1 MAERTVTVDGVPY
14 PCGEGTRLGELL
26 ARIGALPMPCG
37 GHGRCGK
44 CRVCVTGDVLPPD
57 DHEKKLLG
65 AAETAAGIRLACR
78 VTVTGDCAVTVPR
91 EAGDA
96 RIRTDGT
103 LPDLTPDPAFFRVG
117 AAVDIGTTTLAA
129 RLLGRNG
136 EILAETS
143 RLNPQSAWGADV
155 ITRMEAALAG
165 HAGELASSVREAV
178 NGMILSL
185 TREAGLP
192 DGAADGA
199 VVTGNTAMLS
209 LMTETDTEP
218 LTHAPFLA
226 ARLFGET
233 VPASSLG
240 FGSLSPDASVYFPPC
255 AGAFVG
261 ADMMCSLLA
270 SDIPH
275 RSGTRLLTDIGTNG
289 EMILSHQGRLLAA
302 STAAGPAFEG
312 AGISMGMGGRGGAI
326 DRVRAEDGRLSARV
340 IGGGEPVGIC
350 GSGIVDAVAAL
361 LEIGA
366 LDETGYL
373 ENDPAP
379 IAGPVSLTQDDIRMV
394 QLAKSAIHAGLRTL
408 LRTVGAGCE
417 EVEELAV
424 AGGFG
429 SYLDIG
435 NAGAIGLLPAELLT
449 KVRILGNAA
458 LSGASMLL
466 LSVPLRG
473 EIEVLARR
481 TETVSLAANPTFA
494 EEYMERMLF

>member
-1 MAERTVTVDGVPY
+1 MADRTVTVDGIPH

-26 ARIGALPMPCG
+26 ARIGAIPMPCG

-44 CRVCVTGDVLPPD
+44 CRVRVTGEVSPPD
-57 DHEKKLLG
+57 EREKQLLT
-65 AAETAAGIRLACR
+65 AAELTAGIRLACR
-78 VTVTGDCAVTVPR
+78 VTITGDCAAAVPR
-91 EAGDA
+91 DAGGA
-96 RIRTDGT
+96 HIRTDGI
-103 LPDLTPDPAFFRVG
+103 LPDLTLDPAFSRTG
-117 AAVDIGTTTLAA
+117 IAVDIGTTTLAA
-129 RLLGRNG
+129 RLHGKDG
-136 EILAETS
+136 KVLAETS

-165 HAGELASSVREAV
+165 HAAELASSVREAV
-178 NGMILSL
+178 NEMILTL

-192 DGAADGA
+192 DGAADAA

-209 LMTETDTEP
+209 LLTETNTEP
-218 LTHAPFLA
+218 LTHAPFIA

-233 VPASSLG
+233 VPASPLG
-240 FGSLSPDASVYFPPC
+240 LSALPPDAPVYFPPC
-255 AGAFVG
+255 AGAFIG
-261 ADMMCSLLA
+261 ADILCSLLA
-270 SDIPH
+270 SDIPNKA
-275 RSGTRLLTDIGTNG
+275 GTRLLTDIGTNG
-289 EMILSHQGRLLAA
+289 EMILCHRGRLLAA

-312 AGISMGMGGRGGAI
+312 AGISMGMGGRVGAI
-326 DRVRAEDGRLSARV
+326 DRVRAENGRLAV
-340 IGGGEPVGIC
+340 HVLGGGEPIGIC
-350 GSGIVDAVAAL
+350 GSGLVDAAAAL
-361 LEIGA
+361 LSLGT

-373 ENDPAP
+373 EDDPTP
-379 IAGPVSLTQDDIRMV
+379 IAGAVSLTQDDIRMV

-408 LRTVGAGCE
+408 LAAADARCD

-435 NAGAIGLLPAELLT
+435 NAGAIGLLPEELLP

-466 LSVPLRG
+466 LSLPLRG
-473 EIEVLARR
+473 ELEALARR
-481 TETVSLAANPTFA
+481 TETVPLAANPIFA